1 MPKALF
7 QANTKKALNKKCKEF
22 TTGPMKQFFPKVI
35 RSGYNEEK
43 KMWFVEY
50 KYDSTE

>member
-7 QANTKKALNKKCKEF
+7 QANTKKALNRKCKEF
-22 TTGPMKQFFPKVI
+22 TNGPMAQFRPRVI

-43 KMWFVEY
+43 KMWYTEY
-50 KYDSTE
+50 EYDSTD